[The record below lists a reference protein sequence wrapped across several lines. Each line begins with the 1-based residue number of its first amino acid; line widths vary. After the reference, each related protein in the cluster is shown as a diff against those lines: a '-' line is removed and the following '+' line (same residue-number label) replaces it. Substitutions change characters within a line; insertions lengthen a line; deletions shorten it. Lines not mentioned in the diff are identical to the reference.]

1 MCVDSCHPLPGF
13 CRGGSLL
20 TPVVPVLAP
29 RPRCPCIPSW
39 RQQVLKAGDLITWD
53 PNGNGYYIKAKNR
66 WYTEDGRYDEKGA
79 GGGLGQWDRDHHYD
93 VWGKPLFLADTGVR
107 CMHAGCAKSD
117 FAGDV

>member
-1 MCVDSCHPLPGF
+1 M
-13 CRGGSLL
+13 
-20 TPVVPVLAP
+20 
-29 RPRCPCIPSW
+29 
-39 RQQVLKAGDLITWD
+39 KAGDLITWD

-93 VWGKPLFLADTGVR
+93 VWGKPLFVADTGVR